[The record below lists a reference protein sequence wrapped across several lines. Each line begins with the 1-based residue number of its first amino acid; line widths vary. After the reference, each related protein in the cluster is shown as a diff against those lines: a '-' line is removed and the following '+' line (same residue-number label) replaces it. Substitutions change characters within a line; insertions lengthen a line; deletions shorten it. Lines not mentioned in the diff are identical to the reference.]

1 MGKMRLL
8 TLAAAAAGAPLRGVG
23 PVLEADYAQPTY
35 TCGGLVLQA
44 AQINDDYCD
53 CEDGSDEPGTS
64 ACSGVAKVDFFC
76 PNAEAV
82 PRYVY
87 PSRVNDGVC
96 DCCDGSAN
104 H

>member
-64 ACSGVAKVDFFC
+64 AAFLAGLF
-76 PNAEAV
+76 
-82 PRYVY
+82 RI
-87 PSRVNDGVC
+87 
-96 DCCDGSAN
+96 
-104 H
+104 